1 MYSPVQSAM
10 NTTTLPQESAA
21 SLDGPGFMAYAFL
34 LIVITLVAG
43 VMNGLLIAPLALTQS
58 IPRPL
63 QLFLINLLLA
73 GLIVVVA
80 VILSLSTSVAL
91 VAVGPEHPRPPLYLC
106 RAYLWLYGGGAVTR
120 LWSLAAFSLSVLAVV
135 RFGKKTISKC
145 SAALIITTL
154 WIVPWFLSLYIL
166 LPYVYEVQFVDGVGC
181 FPDNNNTIIPQARFT
196 FLATWITS
204 GGFIPLAISI
214 TVPIVCLCYVRK
226 SVVTDGLKYRKGMA
240 KFALF
245 LVLGGSINVIGQILP
260 VLLGYYAA
268 GPGVYI
274 GYSFPAVSLLPTPII
289 IIAYLKPVQE
299 QVKKMFTAMTCGR
312 LTKVTEDSTMTKS
325 TTSTDATDEKV

>member
-1 MYSPVQSAM
+1 M
-10 NTTTLPQESAA
+10 NTTTLSQESAA
-21 SLDGPGFMAYAFL
+21 SLDSPGFMAYAIL
-34 LIVITLVAG
+34 VVVITTAG
-43 VMNGLLIAPLALTQS
+43 GVINGLLIVPIAMAHS

-63 QLFLINLLLA
+63 RLFLINLLLA
-73 GLIVVVA
+73 GLVVA
-80 VILSLSTSVAL
+80 MAMLLSVGTSAVL

-120 LWSLAAFSLSVLAVV
+120 LWSLAAFSLFVLAVV
-135 RFGKKTISKC
+135 RFGKKTISKRY
-145 SAALIITTL
+145 AILIITIL
-154 WIVPWFLSLYIL
+154 WIVPWFLSLYVL

-181 FPDNNNTIIPQARFT
+181 FPDNNNTIILQARFI
-196 FLATWITS
+196 FQATWITS

-260 VLLGYYAA
+260 VLLGIYAA

-274 GYSFPAVSLLPTPII
+274 GYSFPAVFLLPTPII

-299 QVKKMFTAMTCGR
+299 QVKKMFTKVACGR
-312 LTKVTEDSTMTKS
+312 LTKVVKDSIGTSS
-325 TTSTDATDEKV
+325 TV

>member
-1 MYSPVQSAM
+1 M
-10 NTTTLPQESAA
+10 NTTTLSQESAA
-21 SLDGPGFMAYAFL
+21 SLDSPGFMAYAIL
-34 LIVITLVAG
+34 VVVITTAG
-43 VMNGLLIAPLALTQS
+43 GVINGLLIVPIAMAHS

-63 QLFLINLLLA
+63 RLFLINLLLA
-73 GLIVVVA
+73 GLVVA
-80 VILSLSTSVAL
+80 MAVLLSMGTSAVL

-106 RAYLWLYGGGAVTR
+106 RAYLWLYAGGAVTR
-120 LWSLAAFSLSVLAVV
+120 LWSLAAFSLFVLAVV
-135 RFGKKTISKC
+135 RFGKKTISKRY
-145 SAALIITTL
+145 AILIITIL
-154 WIVPWFLSLYIL
+154 WIVPWFLSLYVL

-181 FPDNNNTIIPQARFT
+181 FPDNNNTIILQARFT
-196 FLATWITS
+196 FQATWIMS

-260 VLLGYYAA
+260 VLLGIYAA

-274 GYSFPAVSLLPTPII
+274 GYSFPAVFLLPTPII

-299 QVKKMFTAMTCGR
+299 QVKKMFTKVACGR
-312 LTKVTEDSTMTKS
+312 LTKVVKDSIGTSS
-325 TTSTDATDEKV
+325 TV